1 MRKISYLL
9 LIILIIFSISNIV
22 LATDIQEQALVTSI
36 TSNSYIISKE
46 KKLISRIL
54 PKTTIEAVKQE
65 FMYRPQPDGR

>member
-9 LIILIIFSISNIV
+9 LIILIVFSISNIV
-22 LATDIQEQALVTSI
+22 LAADIQEQALVTSI

-54 PKTTIEAVKQE
+54 PKTLYIFGTAMEKK
-65 FMYRPQPDGR
+65 R